1 MVLAFTVVQRLE
13 EREREKGELKSYK
26 RAGRTC
32 PTHKRILV
40 TRSAKIPSQAPTNPY
55 TTNKIYRNNTQSMS
69 HHYDNGS
76 SSIAIILDS
85 LPYIDTIHPEYEH
98 QATELM
104 EQEMRQQP
112 PPSAASK
119 LHPRVIQSIQPPPS
133 SSHDTQQQQQQQQQ
147 SKKRR
152 RRSQEEEILDN
163 VKENPT
169 NISLP
174 QPQQRSMES
183 RNTKLDIIS
192 IILDESFPSKPKD
205 HDSENNININE
216 WKITIQKARIAYEK
230 ERIRSMELEVDQDTL
245 SDVWKQ
251 YHAQLLEPQ
260 LLQYQQLLQDQ
271 EYKVTKINYERHE
284 HQTKEYQ
291 PTLAKLQYQYHD
303 VLQKIVTLQNAI
315 QSAK

>member
-1 MVLAFTVVQRLE
+1 
-13 EREREKGELKSYK
+13 
-26 RAGRTC
+26 
-32 PTHKRILV
+32 
-40 TRSAKIPSQAPTNPY
+40 
-55 TTNKIYRNNTQSMS
+55 MS
-69 HHYDNGS
+69 HHYDNDS

-133 SSHDTQQQQQQQQQ
+133 SPHDTQQQQQQQP
-147 SKKRR
+147 KKRR
-152 RRSQEEEILDN
+152 RRSQDEEILDA

-174 QPQQRSMES
+174 QPQQQRPMES
-183 RNTKLDIIS
+183 RNTKRDIS
-192 IILDESFPSKPKD
+192 ISILDESFPSKPKD
-205 HDSENNININE
+205 HESENNNNINE

-284 HQTKEYQ
+284 NQTKEYQ

>member
-1 MVLAFTVVQRLE
+1 
-13 EREREKGELKSYK
+13 
-26 RAGRTC
+26 
-32 PTHKRILV
+32 
-40 TRSAKIPSQAPTNPY
+40 
-55 TTNKIYRNNTQSMS
+55 MS
-69 HHYDNGS
+69 HHYDNDS

-133 SSHDTQQQQQQQQQ
+133 SPHDTQQQQQQQP
-147 SKKRR
+147 KKRR
-152 RRSQEEEILDN
+152 RRSQDEEILDA

-174 QPQQRSMES
+174 QPH
-183 RNTKLDIIS
+183 I

-205 HDSENNININE
+205 HESENNNNINE

-284 HQTKEYQ
+284 NQTKEYQ